1 MGDRLTAT
9 LWLLWDC
16 SRMQAR
22 ELAGHPL
29 ALIIGVVQPAVF
41 LMITMGFDS
50 AELGADRATQLAVAV
65 ILTSLWA
72 STVWMAGG
80 ILHREQELGTLA
92 ANVASVHPGFLV
104 LLGKCLGAT
113 VRTVLGIL
121 VAAGVTVVLIGAPVQ
136 LKQPELLLL
145 GLVTV
150 VASGTALGMLMSCLF
165 LVTPYG
171 MHLSS
176 ALMYPIFLLGGM
188 LIPADVLPGPLQF
201 VSKLISLHWA
211 QEFLTG
217 AALGHTDV
225 NAYLIM
231 VGLTVGYFVAAV
243 WTFNRLVDHARRGGT
258 LELV

>member
-1 MGDRLTAT
+1 MADRLTAT
-9 LWLLWDC
+9 FWVLWDC

-41 LMITMGFDS
+41 LLVTMGFDS
-50 AELGADRATQLAVAV
+50 SKLGPAQATRLAVAV
-65 ILTSLWA
+65 VLTSLWA

-80 ILHREQELGTLA
+80 ILHRELELGTLA

-104 LLGKCLGAT
+104 LLGKSLGAT
-113 VRTVLGIL
+113 VRTVAGIL
-121 VAAGVTVVLIGAPVQ
+121 AAAGVTVVLIGAPIRVER
-136 LKQPELLLL
+136 PGLLAL

-150 VASGTALGMLMSCLF
+150 VISGTALGMLLSCLF

-176 ALMYPIFLLGGM
+176 ALMYPIFILGGM
-188 LIPADVLPGPLQF
+188 MIPAEFLPEPLRM
-201 VSKLISLHWA
+201 VSALISLHWA

-217 AALGHTDV
+217 ASLGHAYIG
-225 NAYLIM
+225 AYLIM
-231 VGLTVGYFVAAV
+231 LGLTVGYFVIAV
-243 WTFNRLVDHARRGGT
+243 WTFNRLVDRARRGGT